1 MTALK
6 GQHALECV
14 CFVLFI
20 AKRLSHMERW
30 FDIVAEHVKPRIR
43 RLGFK
48 SQLFYLLALPLIA
61 LPQCSIYKMMI
72 VASFIQLV

>member
-1 MTALK
+1 
-6 GQHALECV
+6 
-14 CFVLFI
+14 
-20 AKRLSHMERW
+20 MERW

-43 RLGFK
+43 RLGFE